1 MGKQLDFSR
10 IRAKLDDV
18 PAQFADKVATV
29 GWFESAK
36 YPDGTPVA
44 YVAAIQELGAPAQR
58 IPPRPFIRPA
68 EAANKTAW
76 VGLLSRGVKAVIDD
90 RMSADDVLDGVG
102 MQAAAD
108 IQQSIEH
115 VNSPALSPITV
126 LLRKW
131 RREGRVIT
139 GATVGEAA
147 AELAKNPSAAGGQ
160 NADPLKDTGLL
171 IATVSHA
178 VGPAP

>member
-18 PAQFADKVATV
+18 PAQFADKAAT
-29 GWFESAK
+29 
-36 YPDGTPVA
+36 
-44 YVAAIQELGAPAQR
+44 
-58 IPPRPFIRPA
+58 
-68 EAANKTAW
+68 

-102 MQAAAD
+102 LQAAAD

-131 RREGRVIT
+131 RREGRTIT

-147 AELAKNPSAAGGQ
+147 AELAKNPNAAGGQ